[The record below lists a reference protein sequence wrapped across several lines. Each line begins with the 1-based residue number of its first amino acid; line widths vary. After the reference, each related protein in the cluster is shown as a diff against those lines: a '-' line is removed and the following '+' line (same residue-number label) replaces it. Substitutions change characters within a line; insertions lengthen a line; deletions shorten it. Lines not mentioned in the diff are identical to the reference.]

1 MVMGSS
7 YGEFV
12 KYPRTPHLFG
22 SKGTDDD
29 KHMGEAESHRFLSDE
44 SLIVEEKLDGTNVGI
59 HFTTEGDLVL
69 QCRGHLI
76 TQGMH
81 PQYDLFK
88 QWAAVKRP
96 VLEER
101 LEDRFI
107 LFGEWLYARHSI
119 HYRRLPHYF
128 FEFDIYDKEVEDFLS
143 LERRLA
149 LLEGINVQT
158 VPVIH
163 KGSLTRDRL
172 VSLIGP
178 SRFDSQFEN
187 PLTGQTDRLMEG
199 LYLRREANGVVT
211 GRAKF
216 VRFEFVEKVK
226 QSEHWQRQAMTSNR
240 LEDGADIWS

>member
-1 MVMGSS
+1 MGSS

-29 KHMGEAESHRFLSDE
+29 KHLSDVE
-44 SLIVEEKLDGTNVGI
+44 SAEFIADQSLIVEEKLDGTNVGL
-59 HFTTEGDLVL
+59 HFDGDGALVL

-76 TQGMH
+76 TEGMH

-88 QWAAVKRP
+88 QWVAVKRF
-96 VLEER
+96 VLEDC
-101 LEDRFI
+101 LQDRFI

-119 HYRRLPHYF
+119 HYRGLAHYF
-128 FEFDIYDKEVEDFLS
+128 YEFDIYDKQLRGFLS

-149 LLEGINVQT
+149 MLDGTGLQT

-163 KGSLTRDRL
+163 TGAIDREQL
-172 VSLIGP
+172 VALIGP
-178 SRFDSQFEN
+178 SRFDSQFAN
-187 PLTGQTDRLMEG
+187 PLSGQTDPLMEG
-199 LYLRREANGVVT
+199 LYLRTEASGLVT

-216 VRFEFVEKVK
+216 VRAEFVEKVR
-226 QSEHWQRQAMTSNR
+226 QSEHWQHQEMTANR
-240 LEDGADIWS
+240 LEAGADIWQ